1 MPFVYC
7 ASWDLISDLIQ
18 LKLTNHIR
26 DLTPAID
33 WNSEIITSRST
44 SSFTHRSKL
53 LAHNMAEHL
62 LRQTRGPCIRLDYV
76 NILIHGHPYI
86 RRVRIL
92 RENIHYVLFNSA
104 GMHTVSVR
112 FNSINFGWTSLNWM
126 FVNWSLLLLSRD
138 VCYRAS
144 APTGMTRSSHRMD
157 YWSHTKTLWVL
168 MSMSLLSLRVESFIT
183 SLTPRRRTHISS
195 RRHLCWW

>member
-126 FVNWSLLLLSRD
+126 FVNWSLLLLSRMFVIVLQLQLEWRD
-138 VCYRAS
+138 RLIGWTIGRIRRPYESWCQCRYCHC
-144 APTGMTRSSHRMD
+144 GSS
-157 YWSHTKTLWVL
+157 
-168 MSMSLLSLRVESFIT
+168 
-183 SLTPRRRTHISS
+183 PSS
-195 RRHLCWW
+195 QA